1 MTGHL
6 RNRRYQLRP
15 VRATA
20 PFSQKTRR
28 LSGSEG
34 ELQTNHPRRF
44 HKRRHCET
52 FADGSFAAL
61 LGGKPRGLR
70 GHRGDPGAEDQH
82 GLLHHRGGLR
92 QCEELQQ
99 REVGSSRVRSQEVTA
114 SSLCNVVPGP
124 RGVAG
129 EYRVQGHREM
139 SNKP

>member
-1 MTGHL
+1 MEK
-6 RNRRYQLRP
+6 
-15 VRATA
+15 A
-20 PFSQKTRR
+20 PTCY
-28 LSGSEG
+28 
-34 ELQTNHPRRF
+34 
-44 HKRRHCET
+44 CET

-99 REVGSSRVRSQEVTA
+99 REVGSSRVRSHEVTA

-124 RGVAG
+124 EARW
-129 EYRVQGHREM
+129 RVSSGRPRRNVSQTPTYSM
-139 SNKP
+139 LPCYKLTIDVCILSYPTK